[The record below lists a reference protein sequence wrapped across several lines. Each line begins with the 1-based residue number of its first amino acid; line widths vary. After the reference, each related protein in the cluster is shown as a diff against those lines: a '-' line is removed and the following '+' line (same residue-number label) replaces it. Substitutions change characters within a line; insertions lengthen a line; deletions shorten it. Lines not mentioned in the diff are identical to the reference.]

1 MTFQSWTQH
10 FLLSNILELQTCFGW
25 ATHSPSKSEKFSG
38 NQCLKFQVSDVKNQ
52 GIKCTYTDDDF
63 TQGWDL
69 NPFTENVLCVLSL
82 SSAGCVLAS

>member
-1 MTFQSWTQH
+1 MF
-10 FLLSNILELQTCFGW
+10 
-25 ATHSPSKSEKFSG
+25 
-38 NQCLKFQVSDVKNQ
+38 KFQVSDVKNQ